1 MDGYLRNAL
10 KFPIGDVLWHVAR
23 IESKMGQ
30 VPEDKI
36 MGWGAGAK
44 RRGTIQYIQGI
55 PKVIMNTLLC
65 NPISNIVKF

>member
-1 MDGYLRNAL
+1 MHL

-30 VPEDKI
+30 VLEDKI
-36 MGWGAGAK
+36 IGWGAGAK
-44 RRGTIQYIQGI
+44 SRGTIRYIQDI
-55 PKVIMNTLLC
+55 PKIIINILLC